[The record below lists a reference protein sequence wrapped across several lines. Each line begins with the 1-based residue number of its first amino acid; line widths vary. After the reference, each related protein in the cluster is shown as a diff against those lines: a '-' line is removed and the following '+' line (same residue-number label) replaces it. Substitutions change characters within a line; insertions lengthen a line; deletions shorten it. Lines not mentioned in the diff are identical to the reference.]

1 MKIRSR
7 APLRLGI
14 GGGGTDVSPY
24 CDTFGGVVLNATI
37 DRYAWTTLD
46 LLEEPSN
53 HVIFESADLGLIQD
67 FSLIIIQIPI
77 LIISLPN

>member
-1 MKIRSR
+1 MF
-7 APLRLGI
+7 PLIVIL
-14 GGGGTDVSPY
+14 
-24 CDTFGGVVLNATI
+24 FGGVVLNATI

-67 FSLIIIQIPI
+67 FSF
-77 LIISLPN
+77 